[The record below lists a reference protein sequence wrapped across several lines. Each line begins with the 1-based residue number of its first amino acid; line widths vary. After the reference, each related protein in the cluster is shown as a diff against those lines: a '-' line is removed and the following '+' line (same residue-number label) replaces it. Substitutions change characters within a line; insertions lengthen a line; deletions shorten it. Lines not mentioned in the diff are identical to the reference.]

1 MRYQVSIAEFILNLL
16 FLTDQKLVLGL
27 ITAKLGVAILLLVC
41 YPLVELFTL
50 DPNNANGIS
59 IYLVPTN
66 SRGDRQ

>member
-50 DPNNANGIS
+50 DPK
-59 IYLVPTN
+59 
-66 SRGDRQ
+66 